1 QAEKLEQ
8 LRALEAGM
16 TIAIGKIDTAPA
28 GIDTAEDLEAAR
40 MRAAAAHHK
49 D

>member
-1 QAEKLEQ
+1 
-8 LRALEAGM
+8 M
-16 TIAIGKIDTAPA
+16 SIAIGKIDTAPG

-40 MRAAAAHHK
+40 MRAAAAHHN